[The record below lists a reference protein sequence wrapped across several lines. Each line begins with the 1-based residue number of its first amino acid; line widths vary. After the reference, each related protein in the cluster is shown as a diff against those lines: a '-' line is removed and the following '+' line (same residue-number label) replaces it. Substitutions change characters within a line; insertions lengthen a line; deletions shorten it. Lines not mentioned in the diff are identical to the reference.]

1 MTFKRVFD
9 AATPSDVRTQIM
21 LQILSQFSVQGD
33 EQMRLVRHCVEDLG
47 CQKMDQY
54 SFENGRFEN
63 HNHQLNSTYLSALQ
77 SDDQAYLLVPPPPRP
92 LPFPAQ
98 AISPPLPPFIQ
109 SFDFSKRVIIW
120 LVFKS
125 SQCCLPHAPCA

>member
-1 MTFKRVFD
+1 MTFIRVFD

-21 LQILSQFSVQGD
+21 LQVLSQFSVQGD

-63 HNHQLNSTYLSALQ
+63 HDHQLNSTYLSALQ
-77 SDDQAYLLVPPPPRP
+77 SDDQAYLLVPPLPPSPSPPRP
-92 LPFPAQ
+92 F
-98 AISPPLPPFIQ
+98 LPPFP
-109 SFDFSKRVIIW
+109 
-120 LVFKS
+120 LS
-125 SQCCLPHAPCA
+125 SEVLISRTG